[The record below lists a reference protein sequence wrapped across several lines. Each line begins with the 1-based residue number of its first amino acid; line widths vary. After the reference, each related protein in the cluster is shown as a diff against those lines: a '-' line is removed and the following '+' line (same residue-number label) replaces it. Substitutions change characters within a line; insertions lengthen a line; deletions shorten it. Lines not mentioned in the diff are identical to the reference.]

1 MSTKVKDVMVR
12 NVRTVN
18 PEETILNATEI
29 MNQHEIGCMVITEN
43 GKPVGIVTERDIL
56 KRVVSKRKDP
66 AKTKLN
72 EVMSKPLVTVKPYI
86 TIASAARIM
95 IKQKIKK
102 LLVTD
107 DGQLMGILSLTDLI
121 PLLREYGIANK
132 ISLKDAPK
140 RLKKVFDI
148 YIDPKKQ
155 KRKKCPLIIL
165 GGMPIN
171 CLGPKCMWYDT
182 DGCVFL
188 KRLR

>member
-12 NVRTVN
+12 KVRTAN
-18 PEETILNATEI
+18 SEETILDATEI
-29 MNQHEIGCMVITEN
+29 MNQYEIGCMVITEN
-43 GKPVGIVTERDIL
+43 GKPVGIMTERDIL

-66 AKTKLN
+66 AKTKLY
-72 EVMSKPLVTVKPYI
+72 EIMSKPLVTVKPHI
-86 TIASAARIM
+86 TITSAARIM

-102 LLVTD
+102 LLVTN
-107 DGQLMGILSLTDLI
+107 DGQLIGILSLTDLI
-121 PLLREYGIANK
+121 PLLREHGITNK

-140 RLKKVFDI
+140 RVKKVFDI
-148 YIDPKKQ
+148 YIDSKKQ

>member
-12 NVRTVN
+12 KVRTAN
-18 PEETILNATEI
+18 SEETILNATEI
-29 MNQHEIGCMVITEN
+29 MNQYEIGCMVITEN
-43 GKPVGIVTERDIL
+43 GKPVGIMTERDIL

-66 AKTKLN
+66 AKTKLY
-72 EVMSKPLVTVKPYI
+72 EIMSKPLVTVKPHI
-86 TIASAARIM
+86 TITSAARIM

-102 LLVTD
+102 LLVTN
-107 DGQLMGILSLTDLI
+107 DGQLIGILSLTDLI
-121 PLLREYGIANK
+121 PLLREYGITNK

-140 RLKKVFDI
+140 RVKKVFDI
-148 YIDPKKQ
+148 YIDSTKQ

-188 KRLR
+188 KRAR

>member
-12 NVRTVN
+12 KVRTAN
-18 PEETILNATEI
+18 LEETILNATEI
-29 MNQHEIGCMVITEN
+29 MNQYEIGCMVITEN
-43 GKPVGIVTERDIL
+43 GKPVGIMTERDIL
-56 KRVVSKRKDP
+56 KRVVSERRDP
-66 AKTKLN
+66 AKTKLY
-72 EVMSKPLVTVKPYI
+72 EVMSKPLVTVKPHI
-86 TIASAARIM
+86 TITSAARIM

-102 LLVTD
+102 LLVTN
-107 DGQLMGILSLTDLI
+107 DGQLIGILSLTDLI
-121 PLLREYGIANK
+121 PLLREYGITNK

-140 RLKKVFDI
+140 RVKKVFDI
-148 YIDPKKQ
+148 YIDSTKQ

-188 KRLR
+188 KRVR

>member
-12 NVRTVN
+12 KVRTAN
-18 PEETILNATEI
+18 LEETILNATEI
-29 MNQHEIGCMVITEN
+29 MNQYEIGCMVITEN
-43 GKPVGIVTERDIL
+43 GKPVGIMTERDIL

-66 AKTKLN
+66 AKTKLY
-72 EVMSKPLVTVKPYI
+72 EIMSKPLVTVKPYI
-86 TIASAARIM
+86 TITSAARIM

-102 LLVTD
+102 LLVTN
-107 DGQLMGILSLTDLI
+107 DGQLIGILSLTDLI
-121 PLLREYGIANK
+121 PLLREYGITNK

-140 RLKKVFDI
+140 RVRKVFDI
-148 YIDPKKQ
+148 YIDSTKQ

-188 KRLR
+188 KRAR

>member
-12 NVRTVN
+12 KVRTAN
-18 PEETILNATEI
+18 SEETILDATEI
-29 MNQHEIGCMVITEN
+29 MNQYEIGCMVITEN
-43 GKPVGIVTERDIL
+43 GKPVGIMTERDIL
-56 KRVVSKRKDP
+56 KRVVSERRDP
-66 AKTKLN
+66 AKTKLY
-72 EVMSKPLVTVKPYI
+72 EVMSKPLVTVKPHI
-86 TIASAARIM
+86 TITSAARIM

-102 LLVTD
+102 LLVTN
-107 DGQLMGILSLTDLI
+107 DGQLIGILSLTDLI
-121 PLLREYGIANK
+121 PLLREYGITNK

-140 RLKKVFDI
+140 RVKKVFDI
-148 YIDPKKQ
+148 YIDSTKQ

-188 KRLR
+188 KRVR